1 MQHNAP
7 LNKYRAISPAC
18 DRLTRPIGYERTKRE
33 IERRTV
39 RHTTSLSSICSKGIV
54 HRSKLIDQSLSNE
67 SLIETLARKRK
78 ASIVDLPTKR
88 GNSSHFHHYKPQYC
102 LFVDDIFPHDTEI
115 LVHVS
120 QNSTKHPIDFKNTSK
135 FEWSDQFKLFVSKTH
150 LPEGKVYLYFFV
162 NKQPY
167 INELYYSTVAA
178 DGVTANIVNAKHMP
192 TFSKRSSF
200 GAHHNIE
207 PTKRKLYTIRN
218 KAPSLLLKRSR
229 ALQPIDS
236 LNHCQ
241 TNELSWLQGLSKR
254 MMKEYGVQI
263 NLHDCALSNQN
274 PRLRRLLS
282 DERLSLDD
290 LCRDNLCRETFQE
303 YLCHI
308 LLWEC
313 DCKIYGGYVR
323 DWVVGNQ
330 TANDIDCTCPT
341 TDVKATIAQ
350 FLKSIQKSRFTCEK
364 ISVKRVNA
372 LCQRLKF
379 KVGNYDMEV
388 DFTAPGASRK
398 IEGASPPFVEADV
411 SNLQLCRTN
420 YLSFKEPDASW
431 NTDLSTVISHV
442 MNQEFV
448 FYYNLEKNPN
458 QLYRLERRL
467 KKGWVCLSKIPAS
480 YLHVFD
486 GRSHLYQ
493 PRYE

>member
-1 MQHNAP
+1 MN
-7 LNKYRAISPAC
+7 SF
-18 DRLTRPIGYERTKRE
+18 TRYVSTEA
-33 IERRTV
+33 
-39 RHTTSLSSICSKGIV
+39 SSS
-54 HRSKLIDQSLSNE
+54 
-67 SLIETLARKRK
+67 TF
-78 ASIVDLPTKR
+78 VDLPTKR
-88 GNSSHFHHYKPQYC
+88 GNSSHFHHYNPQYY
-102 LFVDDIFPHDTEI
+102 LFVDDIFPHDIQI

-120 QNSTKHPIDFKNTSK
+120 QNNAKHPIDFKNTSK

-178 DGVTANIVNAKHMP
+178 DGVTTNIVNANHMP

-200 GAHHNIE
+200 GAHYNIE

-236 LNHCQ
+236 INHCQ
-241 TNELSWLQGLSKR
+241 TNELSSRLQGLSKR
-254 MMKEYGVQI
+254 KMKEYEVQI
-263 NLHDCALSNQN
+263 NLHECALTKQN
-274 PRLRRLLS
+274 PRLRKLLS
-282 DERLSLDD
+282 GERPLLES
-290 LCRDNLCRETFQE
+290 LCRESLQE

-323 DWVVGNQ
+323 DWVIGNQ
-330 TANDIDCTCPT
+330 TANDIDCTSPT

-350 FLKSIQKSRFTCEK
+350 FLKSIRKSKFK
-364 ISVKRVNA
+364 YKNVSLKRVNA

-398 IEGASPPFVEADV
+398 SEGASPPFVEADV
-411 SNLQLCRTN
+411 SNLQLCRTK
-420 YLSFKEPDASW
+420 YLSFNEPDASW

-442 MNQEFV
+442 INQEFV
-448 FYYNLEKNPN
+448 FYYNLEKNPS

-486 GRSHLYQ
+486 GRSHLYR
-493 PRYE
+493 PRY